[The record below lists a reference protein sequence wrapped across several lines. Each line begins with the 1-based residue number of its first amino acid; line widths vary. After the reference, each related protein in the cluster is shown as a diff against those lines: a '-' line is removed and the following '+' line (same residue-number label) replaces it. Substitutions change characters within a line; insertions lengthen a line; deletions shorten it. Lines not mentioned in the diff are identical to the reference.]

1 MPDRF
6 KSKVLA
12 LAASVCAVFA
22 GVAVAS
28 SASAQSTI
36 TVVVPFAA
44 GGTSDVGMRAIA
56 MTVEEMGGPRIVIEN
71 RPGGGG
77 VPAAVNVRD
86 AAPDGRTLFL
96 ANYAT
101 FVVNATLM
109 KNFPLNPV
117 VDFQPIMT
125 LFTSPNMLAVPVGV
139 PASTVAELI
148 AFAKK
153 KPGGLS
159 YGSQGAGTTGHL
171 LGELVARAS
180 GAPMVHI
187 PYKGAAQAVIDLVA
201 GRVDMMFTGII
212 PTKPHLAAGTLRALA
227 VTSRTRMAE
236 LPDAPTMAEAG
247 YPDVNT
253 DFVWF
258 GLAAPAKTPAAT
270 VRSLHGQ
277 FTKAMTSKALQA
289 KLAEQGVFLIS
300 ITPEEFVRRIKSDT
314 ETFGPLIRSSG
325 AGK

>member
-1 MPDRF
+1 MFNPF
-6 KSKVLA
+6 VMSIPSLVA
-12 LAASVCAVFA
+12 LAGMLAIAPSF
-22 GVAVAS
+22 
-28 SASAQSTI
+28 ASAQSSI

-56 MTVEEMGGPRIVIEN
+56 NTVEEMGGPRITIEN

-109 KNFPLNPV
+109 KNFPFDPTK
-117 VDFQPIMT
+117 DFQPITT
-125 LFTSPNMLAVPVGV
+125 LFTSPNMLAVPTSLPAKSV
-139 PASTVAELI
+139 PELVAL
-148 AFAKK
+148 AKK

-159 YGSQGAGTTGHL
+159 FGSQGIGTTGHL

-180 GAPMVHI
+180 GAPLVHV

-201 GRVDMMFTGII
+201 GRVDMMFTGIL
-212 PTKPHLAAGTLRALA
+212 PTKPHLESGTLRALA
-227 VTSRTRMAE
+227 VTSKMRMPE
-236 LPDAPTMAEAG
+236 VPDAPTMAEVG

-258 GLAAPAKTPAAT
+258 GLAAPAKTPAIT
-270 VRSLHGQ
+270 IKNLHER
-277 FTKAMTSKALQA
+277 FTKAMDSRPLHA
-289 KLAEQGVFLIS
+289 KLAAQGIFLIS
-300 ITPEEFVRRIKSDT
+300 ATPTDFVARIKADT
-314 ETFGPLIRSSG
+314 AKFGPLIKASS